1 VNVNEGRDWDNL
13 GGARKA
19 AIVLLALGKE
29 ASAQIVKNLKDS
41 EMEKIAAEM
50 ASLGRIPPEVEQRV
64 LVEFTGAM
72 GSGTASKAGGVGR
85 AAEFLESIMG
95 RQKASEIVTKMK
107 RLNATGALGRLEQ
120 MEPGMAAEFLSDEH
134 PQTIALILAQV
145 ETDFA
150 ASTLSALPP
159 DVRTDVAMRIARLNG
174 ISPDTTKEI
183 EGILSTELQDMQGGD
198 IATANGVKILADIL
212 NSTERDTEK
221 EVLEGLEA
229 KDEAMASEVRK
240 LMFVF
245 DDILLLEDRS
255 VQRVLREVDTKD
267 LAVALKAADEEVKA
281 KIFKNISERAAA
293 MIQEEIDYMGPKRL
307 SEVEAAQMSVVEV
320 IRNLEESGEIIV
332 PGRGGGGDDLIV

>member
-1 VNVNEGRDWDNL
+1 VNERRDWENL

-19 AIVLLALGKE
+19 AIVLLSLGKE
-29 ASAQIVKNLKDS
+29 AAAQVVKNLKDS
-41 EMEKIAAEM
+41 EVEKIAAEM
-50 ASLGRIPPEVEQRV
+50 ASLGPVPAEVEERV
-64 LVEFTGAM
+64 LSEFTGAM
-72 GSGTASKAGGVGR
+72 GSGGGSRAGGVGR
-85 AAEFLESIMG
+85 AAEFLESTLG
-95 RQKASEIVTKMK
+95 RQKASEIVTRMK

-120 MEPGMAAEFLSDEH
+120 MEPGMAAEFLSNEH

-150 ASTLSALPP
+150 ASMLSALPP
-159 DVRTDVAMRIARLNG
+159 EVRVDVAVRIAGLNG
-174 ISPDTTKEI
+174 IPPDTTREI
-183 EGILSTELQDMQGGD
+183 EGILSAELQGMEGGRM
-198 IATANGVKILADIL
+198 ASANGVKILADIL

-221 EVLEGLEA
+221 GVLEGLES
-229 KDEAMASEVRK
+229 KDDTIASEVRK

-267 LAVALKAADEEVKA
+267 LAVALKAADDEVKS

-307 SEVEAAQMSVVEV
+307 SEVEAAQMTVVEV
-320 IRNLEESGEIIV
+320 IRNLEEAGEIIV